1 MKKTILCAMS
11 AVSLLLIQGCWTS
24 VMDIDGS
31 SDGTSTVN
39 FKNSPVDVKV
49 LDTRSRIVNGLLQV
63 NMELE
68 SGYSNPYRL
77 EYKFSWYD
85 SAGMEVDPARTAW
98 IPFYLN
104 GRETKTIQGLAP
116 NPSAKAFKIKLR
128 EANRQ

>member
-24 VMDIDGS
+24 VMDVDGS
-31 SDGTSTVN
+31 ADGTATVN